1 PIETMQVEVQ
11 AEGPSRVVR
20 LRGEGVRPSSAT
32 QTASREVTLRAKKPL
47 EERPRTLVALAQSL
61 DTYVQTGSP
70 SLDVVAPP
78 STDEASKLEGYT
90 VEVVVGAR
98 REEEPTYR
106 TLAIDQMEGAVVVL
120 PQVGLAKVEV
130 GQSLT
135 VGSSTLTVDPPA

>member
-1 PIETMQVEVQ
+1 M
-11 AEGPSRVVR
+11 
-20 LRGEGVRPSSAT
+20 
-32 QTASREVTLRAKKPL
+32 
-47 EERPRTLVALAQSL
+47 ALAQSL